1 MGLWSRHHSIAAA
14 RNAIEDH
21 RRRSA
26 IMRSMTAAP
35 PRVQSNAFLALLAF
49 AVLGAG
55 MLFAVWRG
63 EHKPGIPGL
72 LWPDPPTLQ
81 AFSLTRADG
90 AAFTEANLRGRWTFM
105 FFGFTQCPD
114 VCPSTLSVLKQVK
127 AGLADD
133 ASFREL
139 GQVLFVSVDPARDTP
154 ERIGPYVRYFD
165 ENFEAATGPEDAL
178 TTLTRQIGVI
188 FARIP
193 GSGDD
198 YTMDHTAS
206 IFLVDP
212 QLRVL
217 SVFGL
222 PHDATEISARYRA
235 VVAFAESH
243 P

>member
-1 MGLWSRHHSIAAA
+1 MPGM
-14 RNAIEDH
+14 
-21 RRRSA
+21 SA
-26 IMRSMTAAP
+26 TP
-35 PRVQSNAFLALLAF
+35 PRLQSNAFLALFAF

-63 EHKPGIPGL
+63 EQKPEIPGL

-81 AFSLTRADG
+81 AFSLTGDDG
-90 AAFTEANLRGRWTFM
+90 AALTEADMRGRWTFL

-114 VCPSTLSVLKQVK
+114 VCPGTLSVLKQVK
-127 AGLADD
+127 TRLADD
-133 ASFREL
+133 AAFRER
-139 GQVLFVSVDPARDTP
+139 GQVLFVSVDPERDTP
-154 ERIGPYVRYFD
+154 ARIGPYVRYFD
-165 ENFEAATGPEDAL
+165 EQFKAATGPEDAL
-178 TTLTRQIGVI
+178 TALTRQIGVI
-188 FARIP
+188 FARLP

-212 QLRVL
+212 RLRVL

-222 PHDATEISARYRA
+222 PHDAAEIAARYRA
-235 VVAFAESH
+235 VAAFAESH

>member
-1 MGLWSRHHSIAAA
+1 MP
-14 RNAIEDH
+14 
-21 RRRSA
+21 
-26 IMRSMTAAP
+26 AAP
-35 PRVQSNAFLALLAF
+35 PRVQSNAFLALFAF

-55 MLFAVWRG
+55 LLFAVWRG
-63 EHKPGIPGL
+63 EQKPEVPGL

-90 AAFTEANLRGRWTFM
+90 GAFTEANLQGRWTFM

-114 VCPSTLSVLKQVK
+114 VCPSTLAVLKQVK
-127 AGLADD
+127 ARLEDD
-133 ASFREL
+133 PSFRDR

-154 ERIGPYVRYFD
+154 ARIGPYVRYFD
-165 ENFEAATGPEDAL
+165 EHFEAATGPEDAL
-178 TTLTRQIGVI
+178 TALTRQIGVI

-198 YTMDHTAS
+198 YTMDHTAA

-217 SVFGL
+217 SIFGL
-222 PHDATEISARYRA
+222 PHDAGEIASRYRA
-235 VVAFAESH
+235 VAAFAESR